1 MSATLMALRANSEA
15 NTAEQKRLA
24 DKRRNILVLIHQHL
38 IENGYV
44 EAAERLQHE
53 AGNVICKFEVADNVD
68 FGLIL
73 GDYEAYYEMRF
84 DRKPKLVRKLKE
96 GEECSRLNAGRQSRQ
111 TESAGSNRKQSKEKS
126 SGNGKLP
133 NVNGASSSTAQN
145 TSDEDSG
152 ASHAGGF
159 GISGVSIG
167 GSTVDSS
174 NSKQKKS
181 DGDLTDKESF
191 EER

>member
-73 GDYEAYYEMRF
+73 GDYESYYEMRF
-84 DRKPKLVRKLKE
+84 DRKPKLVRKLKD

-111 TESAGSNRKQSKEKS
+111 SESAGSNRKQPKEKS

-133 NVNGASSSTAQN
+133 NVNGASSSTAQ
-145 TSDEDSG
+145 TAPEDDS
-152 ASHAGGF
+152 ATSHAGGF
-159 GISGVSIG
+159 GVSGVSIG
-167 GSTVDSS
+167 SSIDSA

-181 DGDLTDKESF
+181 DSDLTDKESF